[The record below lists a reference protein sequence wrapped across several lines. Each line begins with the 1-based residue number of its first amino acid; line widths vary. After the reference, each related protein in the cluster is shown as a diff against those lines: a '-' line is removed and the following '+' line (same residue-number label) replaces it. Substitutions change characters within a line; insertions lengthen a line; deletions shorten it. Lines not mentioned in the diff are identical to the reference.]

1 LIVAG
6 IVVAIALGTFGLS
19 RMRNAAPTVERSAV
33 VIETVRRG
41 PMTREI
47 RGSGVLTPEEV
58 RWIAIPTDGRVERVL
73 VQAGSTVTPET
84 VIVELSNDQQQQ
96 TARDS
101 EWQLRAAEA
110 DHETM
115 RAQLDN
121 ERLDHEAAVAHARAD
136 SKQAQLRASADAELE
151 RQGLAA
157 HITSQLSKTSADEL
171 ARRVDIEEERLRVS
185 QHAQGSRLAAARA
198 QIEQRRAM
206 YELQRTRVDAL
217 RVRAGIDGV
226 LQQVDVQ
233 TGQRLVA
240 GTTIARVARQDRL
253 KAQVRI
259 AESQA
264 KDITVGLRA
273 TIDTRNGIVPAHVTR
288 IDPAVREGT
297 VTVDLQIDGAL
308 PAGARPDLSV
318 DAIIEL
324 DRIPDAVYVARPA
337 AAQENTPGTIFKVT
351 GNGDH
356 AERVKVLFGRASA
369 TTIEIRSGL
378 KAGDQVVVSDSTAW
392 DRSDQIRIQ

>member
-273 TIDTRNGIVPAHVTR
+273 TIDTRNGIVPAHVAR